1 MKNNLIRTGFTVIF
15 FVLRYFL
22 KRLIKQ
28 LSVNNVIM
36 IRNVITMFDQIIIL
50 YQCLTIFSTIET
62 SHFLSNH

>member
-50 YQCLTIFSTIET
+50 YQYLTIFSTIET